1 MERNI
6 DYKKLDEIVL
16 LKEKLDKIQY
26 SRNLFSKILMVEDL
40 NNIENLQEDIDVVVI
55 VRSKRKDLIVLQSS
69 ESFFN
74 EIDLMKEIM
83 KNFDLKISIIE
94 TQIEQLLSS

>member
-26 SRNLFSKILMVEDL
+26 SRDLFSKILMVEDL
-40 NNIENLQEDIDVVVI
+40 NKIENLQEDIDVVVI
-55 VRSKRKDLIVLQSS
+55 VRSKRKDLLVVQSS
-69 ESFFN
+69 EAFFN

-94 TQIEQLLSS
+94 TQIEQLLS

>member
-26 SRNLFSKILMVEDL
+26 SRNLFSKILMVDDL

-55 VRSKRKDLIVLQSS
+55 VRSKRKDLLVLQSS

-94 TQIEQLLSS
+94 TQIEQLLS

>member
-74 EIDLMKEIM
+74 EVDLMKEIM

-94 TQIEQLLSS
+94 TQIEQLLS

>member
-1 MERNI
+1 METNI

-55 VRSKRKDLIVLQSS
+55 VRSKRKDLIVVQSS

-94 TQIEQLLSS
+94 TQIEQLLS

>member
-26 SRNLFSKILMVEDL
+26 SRNLFS
-40 NNIENLQEDIDVVVI
+40 
-55 VRSKRKDLIVLQSS
+55 
-69 ESFFN
+69 
-74 EIDLMKEIM
+74 
-83 KNFDLKISIIE
+83 
-94 TQIEQLLSS
+94 

>member
-26 SRNLFSKILMVEDL
+26 SRDLFSKILMVENL

-55 VRSKRKDLIVLQSS
+55 VRSKRKDLIVVQSS
-69 ESFFN
+69 EALFN

-83 KNFDLKISIIE
+83 KNFDLKISLIE
-94 TQIEQLLSS
+94 TQIEQLLS

>member
-55 VRSKRKDLIVLQSS
+55 VRSKRKDLIVVQSS

-94 TQIEQLLSS
+94 TQIEQLLS

>member
-55 VRSKRKDLIVLQSS
+55 VRSKRKDLLVVQSS

-74 EIDLMKEIM
+74 EIDLMKEMM

-94 TQIEQLLSS
+94 TQIEQLLS

>member
-40 NNIENLQEDIDVVVI
+40 NNIENLQEDIDLVVI
-55 VRSKRKDLIVLQSS
+55 VRSKRKDLLVVQSS

-94 TQIEQLLSS
+94 TQIEQLLS

>member
-55 VRSKRKDLIVLQSS
+55 VRSKRKDLLVVQSS

-83 KNFDLKISIIE
+83 KNFDLRISIIE
-94 TQIEQLLSS
+94 TQIEQLLS

>member
-6 DYKKLDEIVL
+6 DYKKLDDIVL

-55 VRSKRKDLIVLQSS
+55 VRSKRKDLLVVQSS
-69 ESFFN
+69 ESLFN
-74 EIDLMKEIM
+74 EVDLMKQIM
-83 KNFDLKISIIE
+83 KKFDLKISIIE
-94 TQIEQLLSS
+94 SQIEQLLSS

>member
-55 VRSKRKDLIVLQSS
+55 VRSKRKDLLVVQSS

-94 TQIEQLLSS
+94 TQIEQLLL

>member
-26 SRNLFSKILMVEDL
+26 SRNLFSKIIMVEDL

-55 VRSKRKDLIVLQSS
+55 VRSKRKDLLVLQSS

-94 TQIEQLLSS
+94 TQIEQLFS

>member
-94 TQIEQLLSS
+94 TQIEQLLS

>member
-6 DYKKLDEIVL
+6 DYKKLDDIVL

-55 VRSKRKDLIVLQSS
+55 VRSKRKDLLVLESS

-94 TQIEQLLSS
+94 TQIEQLLS

>member
-1 MERNI
+1 MEKNI
-6 DYKKLDEIVL
+6 DYKKLDDIVL

-55 VRSKRKDLIVLQSS
+55 VRSKRKDLLVVQSS
-69 ESFFN
+69 ESLFN

-94 TQIEQLLSS
+94 TQIEQLLS

>member
-55 VRSKRKDLIVLQSS
+55 VRSKRKDLLVLQSS

-94 TQIEQLLSS
+94 TQIEQLLS

>member
-6 DYKKLDEIVL
+6 VYKKLDEIVL

-55 VRSKRKDLIVLQSS
+55 VGSKRKDLLVVQSS

-94 TQIEQLLSS
+94 TQIEQLLS

>member
-26 SRNLFSKILMVEDL
+26 SRNLFSKILMVKDL

-55 VRSKRKDLIVLQSS
+55 VRSKRKDLLVVQSS

-94 TQIEQLLSS
+94 TQIEQLLS

>member
-40 NNIENLQEDIDVVVI
+40 NNIENLQEDIVVVVI
-55 VRSKRKDLIVLQSS
+55 VRSKRKDLLVVQSS

-94 TQIEQLLSS
+94 TQIEQLLS

>member
-55 VRSKRKDLIVLQSS
+55 VRSKRKDLIVLRSS

-94 TQIEQLLSS
+94 TQIEQLLS

>member
-55 VRSKRKDLIVLQSS
+55 VRSKRKDLLVVQSS

-94 TQIEQLLSS
+94 TQIGQLLSS

>member
-6 DYKKLDEIVL
+6 DYTKLDEIVL

-55 VRSKRKDLIVLQSS
+55 VRSKRKDLLVVQSS

-94 TQIEQLLSS
+94 TQIEQLLS

>member
-1 MERNI
+1 
-6 DYKKLDEIVL
+6 
-16 LKEKLDKIQY
+16 
-26 SRNLFSKILMVEDL
+26 MVEDL

-55 VRSKRKDLIVLQSS
+55 VRSKRKDLIVVQSS

-94 TQIEQLLSS
+94 TQIEQLLS